1 MNDPNKARAIDQAD
15 LTAAVHAL
23 QRDVRRMR
31 VQVVALIVVLVVVI
45 LCAADP
51 PPKKPKFEEI
61 DVERIN
67 IVEADGKL
75 RLVISNKARAPDVV
89 LDGRTIPGRQ
99 GGRSPGLIFYNE
111 RGECGGL
118 VFDSIDRGDVHG
130 ASAALLFDQYRQ
142 DQTIGIMYGE
152 RSGQRAAGLRVWD
165 RPDTP
170 LTEYLDKAEALKKM
184 PDGPEKDAAAKNLR
198 DSAAS
203 PTRVVV
209 GKSEKKAAVVML
221 ADAKGRPRI
230 NMIVDATG
238 DPRLEF
244 LDESG
249 RVILRLPPDAPG
261 K

>member
-1 MNDPNKARAIDQAD
+1 MAERNQQDPCSEGD
-15 LTAAVHAL
+15 LAAAVHAL
-23 QRDVRRMR
+23 QRDVRLMR
-31 VQVVALIVVLVVVI
+31 LQVVALIVVLVVVV

-51 PPKKPKFEEI
+51 PKQKPKFEEI
-61 DVERIN
+61 DIERIN
-67 IVEADGKL
+67 IVEADGKT
-75 RLVISNKARAPDVV
+75 RLVISNKSRAPDVV

-118 VFDSIDRGDVHG
+118 VFDSIDRGDDHG

-152 RSGQRAAGLRVWD
+152 RNGQRAAGLRVWD

-184 PDGPEKDAAAKNLR
+184 PDGPEKDAAAKKLR
-198 DSAAS
+198 ESAAS

-230 NMIVDATG
+230 NMIVEAAG

-249 RVILRLPPDAPG
+249 RVILRLPPEAA